1 MRISS
6 ILFVGAVCSL
16 TVCDEYVMK
25 DDLNYLFADT
35 HENMMWPCRQVV
47 RIGTFSLQVSIGG
60 SVVEFSPTT
69 RETRVRFPA
78 NAAFLYCYL
87 ESTLAQLRHVWMK
100 ANKKYL
106 VMLTSKFLS

>member
-1 MRISS
+1 MRITS

-47 RIGTFSLQVSIGG
+47 RIGTFSLEVSIGG
-60 SVVEFSPTT
+60 SVVEFSPAT
-69 RETRVRFPA
+69 REIRVRFPA

-87 ESTLAQLRHVWMK
+87 ESTLAHLGHVCFK
-100 ANKKYL
+100 VNLSIL
-106 VMLTSKFLS
+106 VMLTSRFQS

>member
-1 MRISS
+1 MRITS

-47 RIGTFSLQVSIGG
+47 LIGTFSPAVSIGS
-60 SVVEFSPTT
+60 SVVDF
-69 RETRVRFPA
+69 
-78 NAAFLYCYL
+78 
-87 ESTLAQLRHVWMK
+87 
-100 ANKKYL
+100 
-106 VMLTSKFLS
+106 